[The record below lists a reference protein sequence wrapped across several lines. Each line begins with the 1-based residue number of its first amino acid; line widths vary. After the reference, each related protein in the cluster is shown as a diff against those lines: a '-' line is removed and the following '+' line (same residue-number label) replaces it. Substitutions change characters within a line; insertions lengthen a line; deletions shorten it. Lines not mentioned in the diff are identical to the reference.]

1 VITFTPTVRATV
13 VALAIAATAAPA
25 ALAHGHLASAH
36 HVEATGQA
44 GTALIVPTT
53 STEHSSAAS
62 LTDPLLVPTNSTEHV
77 AGTPATVIIR
87 SAPAGGFDWAA
98 AIVGALAATA
108 AALLAYGAATVL
120 RSRSGEL
127 VNN

>member
-1 VITFTPTVRATV
+1 MISFTTTVRATV

-36 HVEATGQA
+36 HGAWLQHGK
-44 GTALIVPTT
+44 ALIVPTI
-53 STEHSSAAS
+53 STEHSSAGS
-62 LTDPLLVPTNSTEHV
+62 LTDPLLVPTSSTEHV

-98 AIVGALAATA
+98 AMIGALAATA
-108 AALLAYGAATVL
+108 AVLLAYGAATVL